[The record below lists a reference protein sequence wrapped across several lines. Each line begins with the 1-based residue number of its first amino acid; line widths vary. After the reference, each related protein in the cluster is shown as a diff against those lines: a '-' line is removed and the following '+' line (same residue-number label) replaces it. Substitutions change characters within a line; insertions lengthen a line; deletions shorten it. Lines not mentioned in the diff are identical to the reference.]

1 MTELKPFGDIPVEA
15 PRAVWRNLAAK
26 HRVSLKIIEC
36 VCGDEAVHRRRI
48 EARVRNIAGMPE
60 VTWDRVQ
67 RRRAEFEAWTDARL
81 TLDTS
86 AKSAEQLIAEALNYL
101 RRS

>member
-1 MTELKPFGDIPVEA
+1 
-15 PRAVWRNLAAK
+15 
-26 HRVSLKIIEC
+26 
-36 VCGDEAVHRRRI
+36 
-48 EARVRNIAGMPE
+48 MPE